1 MNENEKTKLKG
12 SFVESAFTADEV
24 DSAIAEEAALGIDDA
39 PCAFVGDVAGI
50 K

>member
-12 SFVESAFTADEV
+12 SFVESAFTAEEV
-24 DSAIAEEAALGIDDA
+24 DSAIAEEAKLGVEGA
-39 PCAFVGDVAGI
+39 PCAFVGDVAGV

>member
-12 SFVESAFTADEV
+12 TFVETAFTSEEV
-24 DSAIAEEAALGIDDA
+24 DSALAEEKRRGIEDS
-39 PCAFVGDVAGI
+39 PCGFVGDVADV